1 MYTTADGPTYHWRT
15 TASWAFLSSVTAFP
29 LAPGYCWGTPAE
41 SREWEGRGERGLEH
55 VQRQEIREN
64 TCTREHIH
72 THTHTH
78 THTHA
83 RTHTHTPQPAQ
94 PASGVALPLPARA
107 SRHGRPRSAN
117 AHTFGCVEHAEHN
130 VPNQSAM
137 FSGNGTALKGLAS
150 CLSRRRRLTASA
162 EQSFQGRQTPSRTTN
177 DPRSPE
183 GPNSGR
189 VVVPFAHS
197 R

>member
-1 MYTTADGPTYHWRT
+1 MYTTADGPAYHWRT

-83 RTHTHTPQPAQ
+83 RTHTHHNQRSQRAGSRFPCQRVRVGTGGLGQQTRTPLA
-94 PASGVALPLPARA
+94 AS
-107 SRHGRPRSAN
+107 N
-117 AHTFGCVEHAEHN
+117 
-130 VPNQSAM
+130 
-137 FSGNGTALKGLAS
+137 
-150 CLSRRRRLTASA
+150 
-162 EQSFQGRQTPSRTTN
+162 TPSITSQT
-177 DPRSPE
+177 SP
-183 GPNSGR
+183 PCS
-189 VVVPFAHS
+189 VAMVLH
-197 R
+197 